1 MVSKIF
7 KLEDLIR
14 KRSQTDLSQYRGRD
28 MIQIYRR
35 LWQWILFY
43 RASYMEVFEREE
55 QLSNMHIDLKDI
67 QDEFEG
73 GYGKLGTR
81 IHKELAIVKAIAMQK
96 LSNVKKIQKIY
107 RGQKTIEW
115 ENILGKPTSP

>member
-1 MVSKIF
+1 
-7 KLEDLIR
+7 
-14 KRSQTDLSQYRGRD
+14 
-28 MIQIYRR
+28 
-35 LWQWILFY
+35 
-43 RASYMEVFEREE
+43 
-55 QLSNMHIDLKDI
+55 MHIDLKDI

>member
-55 QLSNMHIDLKDI
+55 
-67 QDEFEG
+67 
-73 GYGKLGTR
+73 
-81 IHKELAIVKAIAMQK
+81 
-96 LSNVKKIQKIY
+96 
-107 RGQKTIEW
+107 
-115 ENILGKPTSP
+115 

>member
-1 MVSKIF
+1 
-7 KLEDLIR
+7 
-14 KRSQTDLSQYRGRD
+14 
-28 MIQIYRR
+28 MIQVYRR

-43 RASYMEVFEREE
+43 RASYMEIYEREE
-55 QLSNMHIDLKDI
+55 QLSNMNIDLKDV

-73 GYGKLGTR
+73 GYGKLAAR
-81 IHKELAIVKAIAMQK
+81 IHKELALVKAIAMQK

-107 RGQKTIEW
+107 RGQKTLEW